1 MEDTGSEVGR
11 VLMVADLSLRGLPG
25 MVRLVDPAQKP
36 DSRMDRGLV
45 DDLVV
50 AYDLVG
56 LVAELSSAAVTGPG
70 VREEPRTL
78 LPDRQRRTR

>member
-25 MVRLVDPAQKP
+25 IVRLVDPAQKP
-36 DSRMDRGLV
+36 NSRMDRGLV

-56 LVAELSSAAVTGPG
+56 LVAERSSGAG